1 MTRPV
6 TALKLCRYCNSQ
18 MFWTI
23 TERGKW
29 MPVDIEGDERG
40 NTLLTMRGG
49 VMYSETLPYPP
60 PAEHVDSCRHQSH
73 SYTCTK
79 PEKRP

>member
-6 TALKLCRYCNSQ
+6 TALKLCRYCNVNVL
-18 MFWTI
+18 WAI
-23 TERGKW
+23 TPKGKW

-40 NTLLTMRGG
+40 SVLLWLRGG
-49 VMYSETLPYPP
+49 VLYCRSLPFPP

-73 SYTCTK
+73 SYSCRAK
-79 PEKRP
+79 EKRK